1 MMRRLAV
8 VLPLLFVAAC
18 ATADPDAGRALAE
31 ADART
36 AQGDY
41 PAALAAYDAYLARY
55 PNGDGA
61 ARSRAARTMMQE
73 LVSVRRERDRL
84 AAREAELTREVAR
97 EVALARETAAR
108 EGDLAKQLAAR
119 DAELTKLRQEVT
131 QRQAEAA
138 RLREDLEALKRTD
151 LQMERRRR

>member
-1 MMRRLAV
+1 MRLVLVLSLLA
-8 VLPLLFVAAC
+8 AAGC
-18 ATADPDAGRALAE
+18 VTVDPEPGRALAE
-31 ADART
+31 ADARI

-41 PAALAAYDAYLARY
+41 PAALAAYEAYLARY

-61 ARSRAARTMMQE
+61 GRARAARTMMQE

-84 AAREAELTREVAR
+84 AAREADLMR

-108 EGDLAKQLAAR
+108 DGDLARQQLAAR
-119 DAELTKLRQEVT
+119 EAEVAKLRQEVT

>member
-55 PNGDGA
+55 PKGDGA
-61 ARSRAARTMMQE
+61 ARARAARTMMQE

-84 AAREAELTREVAR
+84 AAREAELMREVAQ
-97 EVALARETAAR
+97 ARETAAR

-119 DAELTKLRQEVT
+119 DAELAKLRQEVT

-138 RLREDLEALKRTD
+138 RLRDDLEALKRTD